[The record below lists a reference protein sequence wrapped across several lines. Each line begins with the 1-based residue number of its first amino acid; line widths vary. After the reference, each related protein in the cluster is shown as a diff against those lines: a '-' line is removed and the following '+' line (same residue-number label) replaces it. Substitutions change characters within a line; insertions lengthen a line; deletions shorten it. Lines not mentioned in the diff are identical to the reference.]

1 MHSLMQ
7 AVKQDVFSRKTE
19 ETSATD
25 YFRYYAGLA
34 NQANMLQAGGSCRG
48 CSCSCTRCLAQ
59 HALLQRISGP
69 CFAAVAHCDEMH
81 MPAS

>member
-1 MHSLMQ
+1 MQ

-34 NQANMLQAGGSCRG
+34 NQANMLQAGGPCRG
-48 CSCSCTRCLAQ
+48 CSC
-59 HALLQRISGP
+59 
-69 CFAAVAHCDEMH
+69 
-81 MPAS
+81 